1 MVTESRSPE
10 VGQRVPKVGQRVV
23 RSPKT
28 ESRSPKTESR
38 STTGVEG
45 GVSERAVRLEKY

>member
-28 ESRSPKTESR
+28 ESRSPKTGSR

-45 GVSERAVRLEKY
+45 VVSEQAVRLEKY